1 MSPRKPDVLRD
12 GGGELREYLI
22 VTAARLIGERGAEGV
37 AVRDIARAASV
48 ADGVLYNYFEDK
60 EDLLAHAL
68 LAHVARVMREA
79 PPLLP
84 EPGTATVAAN
94 LASFIETGMA
104 VLMRVMPAFA
114 GLVRQPNVLS
124 RFRAMVG
131 GNAAFGS
138 AATAAGDP
146 PGAGA
151 AEPHGG
157 ESAGDAGQEDDEPRG
172 LPDVLAAYLHAE
184 QALGRVDPAADVAAA
199 TMLVVGAMHG
209 QVLPPL
215 LFNPAGGPLAVPPGL
230 PRDLAATVLSGIAPP
245 R

>member
-1 MSPRKPDVLRD
+1 
-12 GGGELREYLI
+12 
-22 VTAARLIGERGAEGV
+22 V
-37 AVRDIARAASV
+37 AVRDIARAAGV

-68 LAHVARVMREA
+68 LAHVARVMGEA

-84 EPGTATVAAN
+84 EPGTGTVAAN

-114 GLVRQPNVLS
+114 GLVRQPNVLT

-146 PGAGA
+146 PGPGDSSGPGDPPGAGA
-151 AEPHGG
+151 AEPPGG
-157 ESAGDAGQEDDEPRG
+157 ESAGEAGQEDREPRG
-172 LPDVLAAYLHAE
+172 LPDVLTAYLHAE
-184 QALGRVDPAADVAAA
+184 QALGRVDPAADVASA
-199 TMLVVGAMHG
+199 TMLIVGAMHG

-215 LFNPAGGPLAVPPGL
+215 LFNPAGGPFAVPPGL
-230 PRDLAATVLSGIAPP
+230 PGDLAATVLSGIAPQSGP
-245 R
+245 GAAAGG